1 MSIVV
6 ITFAVIVVM
15 CTAFVLLLGVGDVCR
30 AAREPELLVFDEPLA
45 EGIDFSDGE
54 ETLSEQSANLR
65 EAV

>member
-6 ITFAVIVVM
+6 ITFAVIVAM

-45 EGIDFSDGE
+45 GGVDFCDGD
-54 ETLSEQSANLR
+54 ETSPEQSANLR